1 VLLPPETTNSGMF
14 CDVRIWT
21 AKRVK
26 EVRDALAKY
35 SDEVR
40 ELSTLRG

>member
-1 VLLPPETTNSGMF
+1 M
-14 CDVRIWT
+14 DRVRIWT

-40 ELSTLRG
+40 GLSMIRG